1 MAQHGVRS
9 GPNTNKNTKLI
20 TTVKK
25 IVIVVPG
32 LDDVRIL
39 PVMNGGPDM
48 ARTSDGELERVDV
61 EALLVGV
68 GLGSRFKKLILFLDH
83 APGK

>member
-1 MAQHGVRS
+1 
-9 GPNTNKNTKLI
+9 
-20 TTVKK
+20 
-25 IVIVVPG
+25 VIVVPG
-32 LDDVRIL
+32 LDDIRIL

-68 GLGSRFKKLILFLDH
+68 GLESRFLKNLFSSLIMLRVNKLACLFLVR
-83 APGK
+83 